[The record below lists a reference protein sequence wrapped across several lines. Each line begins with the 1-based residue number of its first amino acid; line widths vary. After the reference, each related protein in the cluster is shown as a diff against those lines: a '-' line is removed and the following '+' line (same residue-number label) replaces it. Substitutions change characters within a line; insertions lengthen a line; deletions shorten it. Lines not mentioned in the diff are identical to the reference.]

1 MQLGLSLGGVGGC
14 VCVFPEVLAI
24 LNKVISTL
32 SKSLPAISQHL
43 RYTAAV
49 IIETTKCLYL

>member
-1 MQLGLSLGGVGGC
+1 MQLGLSLGGVGGCVC

-32 SKSLPAISQHL
+32 S
-43 RYTAAV
+43 
-49 IIETTKCLYL
+49 E